1 MEQALP
7 EAVQAGFTRPPRATM
22 LRRVIGKSGKITE
35 LTLAEV
41 MRRVARNE
49 FTAFRIDL

>member
-1 MEQALP
+1 
-7 EAVQAGFTRPPRATM
+7 M

-49 FTAFRIDL
+49 FTVALFGDAGRMLGVEK